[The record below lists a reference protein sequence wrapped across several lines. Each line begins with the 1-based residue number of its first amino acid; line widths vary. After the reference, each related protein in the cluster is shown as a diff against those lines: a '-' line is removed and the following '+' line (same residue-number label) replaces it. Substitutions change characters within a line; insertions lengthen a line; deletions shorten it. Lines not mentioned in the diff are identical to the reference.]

1 MRSLSKS
8 EKLALQSRNEPKEV
22 TKDLESEK
30 VLERKLVKWIKDAGG
45 KCIKLSSQF
54 NRGLPDRMILLPGG
68 HMFYCELKSTGKNP
82 TQFQTI
88 VHKELKALGFRV
100 YVVDNSEDLSA
111 MLRTELLTKEK
122 L

>member
-1 MRSLSKS
+1 MRSLLSKS
-8 EKLALQSRNEPKEV
+8 EKAALQERYSPKI
-22 TKDLESEK
+22 ESEK
-30 VLERKLVKWIKDAGG
+30 VLERKLVKWIKAAGG

-68 HMFYCELKSTGKNP
+68 HMFYCELKSTGSKP
-82 TQFQTI
+82 TQFQAI
-88 VHKELKALGFRV
+88 VHKELKTLGFRV

-122 L
+122 I

>member
-1 MRSLSKS
+1 MKSLSKS
-8 EKLALQSRNEPKEV
+8 GKTALQSRYEPKEP
-22 TKDLESEK
+22 TKLLESEK

-45 KCIKLSSQF
+45 KCIKLSSHF

-68 HMFYCELKSTGKNP
+68 HMFYCELKSTGAKP